1 MGTSR
6 VDGSSQKQD
15 TDPAG
20 EDANETASRRDDVR
34 RRGVGWFGLVWFACF
49 LALRSVPFRRYRPKR
64 NEVQVCRC
72 MQQNELLNDDN
83 WRVAPA
89 GPRSNFFE

>member
-34 RRGVGWFGLVWFACF
+34 RRGVGWFGLVWFGLLVSLLSAPC
-49 LALRSVPFRRYRPKR
+49 RSAVIVPNATR
-64 NEVQVCRC
+64 CRC
-72 MQQNELLNDDN
+72 
-83 WRVAPA
+83 A
-89 GPRSNFFE
+89 GACSKMSF